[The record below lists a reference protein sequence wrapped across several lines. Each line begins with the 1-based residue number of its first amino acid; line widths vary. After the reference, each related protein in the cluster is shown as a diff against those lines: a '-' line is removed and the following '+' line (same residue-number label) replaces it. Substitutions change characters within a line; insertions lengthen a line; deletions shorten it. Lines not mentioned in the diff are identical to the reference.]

1 MVRVKHVLVALLVG
15 AMGVM
20 AATWIFQ
27 SEEKKVKKQFDRLS
41 RCASKQAGENTFTM
55 AKKTREIGTL
65 FTEQCQFKADII
77 SFSGRYS
84 REEISSY
91 AARARLPFLDLSL
104 HFHDLNV
111 SFPEK
116 EAAKVFLTAKLT
128 GKLSTGEPV
137 DETHEVHILLRKN
150 EKSWLFAEIELIE
163 VLKK

>member
-1 MVRVKHVLVALLVG
+1 MVKVKYVIIALFVVAI
-15 AMGVM
+15 GVV
-20 AATWIFQ
+20 AAIHLSQ

-41 RCASKQAGENTFTM
+41 RWASKQAGENTFTM

-84 REEISSY
+84 REEISSH

-104 HFHDLNV
+104 HFHDINV
-111 SFPEK
+111 SFPER
-116 EAAKVFLTAKLT
+116 EVAKVFLTAKLT

-137 DETHEVHILLRKN
+137 DETHQVHILLRKN
-150 EKSWLFAEIELIE
+150 EKSWLFAEIDLIE